1 VVFFGF
7 SFGVRR
13 WNAALFCFSV
23 FGFQFAVRWL
33 DTAFFLF
40 KKHKERKR
48 CRATALHRKKQK
60 QKKAELHRRTPI
72 KDKEQ
77 N

>member
-1 VVFFGF
+1 LVFPLECGDGTPLYFVF
-7 SFGVRR
+7 PS
-13 WNAALFCFSV
+13 SV
-23 FGFQFAVRWL
+23 FNLQCGGSTPL
-33 DTAFFLF
+33 SFFSRST
-40 KKHKERKR
+40 KKESGVEPPHSTE
-48 CRATALHRKKQK
+48 KKQK